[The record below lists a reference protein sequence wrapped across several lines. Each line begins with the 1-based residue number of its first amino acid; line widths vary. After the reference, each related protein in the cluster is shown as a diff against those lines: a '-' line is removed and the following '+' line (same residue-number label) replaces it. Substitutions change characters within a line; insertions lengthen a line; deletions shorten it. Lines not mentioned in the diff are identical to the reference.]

1 VKSIPVDCPDRVSR
15 GAPPGSEPPVRPTY
29 YRARRF
35 FLRALGLIYLIAFVS
50 FWIQAEGLVGHDG
63 IIPVASWLEQVRNRF
78 GAEAYLLFPTLCWL
92 NSSDWFLH
100 VLCAIGAGLS
110 LLLIFEVVPVV
121 CLTLLWLTYLSIS
134 VAGQLFMNF
143 QWDDLLLETGF
154 LTIFLAPLRWLPS
167 RRLESPTSPWAHF
180 LLRWLL
186 FRLMFMSGVVKLTS
200 GDESW
205 WNLSALR
212 YHYETQPLPTPL
224 AWWAHQLPAWFQASS
239 TIVMFAIELVAPFL
253 LFCPRP
259 LRLIGVASILTFQAL
274 IALTGNYC
282 FFNLLTA
289 ALCLLSVDDAAW
301 PPVGRKQQGRENM
314 RGARWPS
321 WILIPV
327 TVTVLVFSGPLLW
340 ESFFPGSD
348 WPPFLGTFY
357 RYIEPFRS
365 LNSYGLFRVMTKT
378 RPEIIIEG
386 SEDGV
391 TWRAYDFKY
400 KVGKAEEAPPIV
412 APHQPRLDWQMWFAA
427 LDDVRREPWF
437 INFLMRLL
445 QGSKPV
451 LGLLRTNPFPS
462 SPPRYIRARLF
473 EYDFTSLAEKEETGS
488 WWKREEKGLY
498 CPVLS
503 LRKEE

>member
-1 VKSIPVDCPDRVSR
+1 
-15 GAPPGSEPPVRPTY
+15 
-29 YRARRF
+29 
-35 FLRALGLIYLIAFVS
+35 
-50 FWIQAEGLVGHDG
+50 
-63 IIPVASWLEQVRNRF
+63 
-78 GAEAYLLFPTLCWL
+78 
-92 NSSDWFLH
+92 
-100 VLCAIGAGLS
+100 
-110 LLLIFEVVPVV
+110 
-121 CLTLLWLTYLSIS
+121 
-134 VAGQLFMNF
+134 
-143 QWDDLLLETGF
+143 
-154 LTIFLAPLRWLPS
+154 
-167 RRLESPTSPWAHF
+167 
-180 LLRWLL
+180 
-186 FRLMFMSGVVKLTS
+186 
-200 GDESW
+200 
-205 WNLSALR
+205 
-212 YHYETQPLPTPL
+212 
-224 AWWAHQLPAWFQASS
+224 
-239 TIVMFAIELVAPFL
+239 
-253 LFCPRP
+253 
-259 LRLIGVASILTFQAL
+259 
-274 IALTGNYC
+274 
-282 FFNLLTA
+282 
-289 ALCLLSVDDAAW
+289 
-301 PPVGRKQQGRENM
+301 M

-348 WPPFLGTFY
+348 CPPFLGTLY

-400 KVGKAEEAPPIV
+400 KVGNAEEAPPIV

-451 LGLLRTNPFPS
+451 LGLLRTNPFPG

-503 LRKEE
+503 LRKEK